1 MNVNTFLSL
10 DTERTGSN
18 NSAKKMS
25 KLLYCYRKEV
35 LGEGW
40 RAKVPATVVVYRA
53 RRLEACEGVGV
64 GTLDA

>member
-35 LGEGW
+35 LGEG
-40 RAKVPATVVVYRA
+40 
-53 RRLEACEGVGV
+53 
-64 GTLDA
+64 